1 MNFTL
6 YFVAVGR
13 RSLKP
18 LYRSPELRFFLL
30 ILAIVVAIVCIEL
43 YRSGMY
49 GVKDAFVHGFFLT
62 SSMMTDNGLAIADYT
77 RIPSHTIMLLL
88 AASFF
93 GGCVGSTCG
102 GIKALRFLI
111 MYKQSR
117 LEINQL
123 VHPNAMYTIKVGNAP
138 IQIERCAPS
147 GVSSSSTYC
156 SPACLSG
163 C

>member
-1 MNFTL
+1 MRYATAFPPFRSADFPPATKALGYYDSSAVEMVGGIFSILAAVNFTL

-62 SSMMTDNGLAIADYT
+62 SSMMTDNG
-77 RIPSHTIMLLL
+77 
-88 AASFF
+88 
-93 GGCVGSTCG
+93 
-102 GIKALRFLI
+102 
-111 MYKQSR
+111 SR
-117 LEINQL
+117 L
-123 VHPNAMYTIKVGNAP
+123 P
-138 IQIERCAPS
+138 ITPDPVPYHHAAAGGEFLRR
-147 GVSSSSTYC
+147 
-156 SPACLSG
+156 LRRLHLRRH
-163 C
+163 

>member
-62 SSMMTDNGLAIADYT
+62 SSMMTDNGTAIADYT
-77 RIPSHTIMLLL
+77 RIRPIPSCCCWRRVSSA
-88 AASFF
+88 AASAPPAAALKH
-93 GGCVGSTCG
+93 CV
-102 GIKALRFLI
+102 F
-111 MYKQSR
+111 
-117 LEINQL
+117 
-123 VHPNAMYTIKVGNAP
+123 
-138 IQIERCAPS
+138 
-147 GVSSSSTYC
+147 
-156 SPACLSG
+156 
-163 C
+163 

>member
-1 MNFTL
+1 
-6 YFVAVGR
+6 
-13 RSLKP
+13 
-18 LYRSPELRFFLL
+18 
-30 ILAIVVAIVCIEL
+30 
-43 YRSGMY
+43 
-49 GVKDAFVHGFFLT
+49 
-62 SSMMTDNGLAIADYT
+62 
-77 RIPSHTIMLLL
+77 MLLL

-138 IQIERCAPS
+138 IQIERCARLEFLLPLRTVHLPVYLAAES
-147 GVSSSSTYC
+147 DG
-156 SPACLSG
+156 L
-163 C
+163 